1 MTRPAGTDSYLGLY
15 FWAAFVAICLWLYY
29 LNPDVFTPESIR
41 GWFGDNLYLG
51 LLIYVVLFCVRAFT
65 LIPHTP
71 LLVTGILVFPPLPLF
86 FANLLGVNGTVAI
99 IYFLSR
105 KLRFD
110 QYFDTRYPLQI
121 GKLSQLLRNR
131 EFPVIVLWSFAL
143 VLPTDLI
150 VYVCSVLRIKPV
162 KAFVGVSIGEGVISA
177 LYIFGGAAGL
187 DWLLGL

>member
-1 MTRPAGTDSYLGLY
+1 MTRTSGSDSYLGLY
-15 FWAAFVAICLWLYY
+15 IWAGFVAVCLWLYY
-29 LNPDVFTPESIR
+29 LNPDVFAPDNIR
-41 GWFGDNLYLG
+41 RWFGDNLYLG
-51 LLIYVVLFCVRAFT
+51 LFIYVVLFCVRAFT

-86 FANLLGVNGTVAI
+86 IANLLGINGTVAI

-105 KLRFD
+105 KLHFD
-110 QYFDTRYPLQI
+110 RYFDTRYPLQI

-131 EFPVIVLWSFAL
+131 EFPVIVFWSFAL

-150 VYVCSVLRIKPV
+150 VYVCSILHIKPI
-162 KAFVGVSIGEGVISA
+162 KAFVGVSIGEGIISA

-187 DWLLGL
+187 EWLLGQ

>member
-86 FANLLGVNGTVAI
+86 FANLLGINGTVAI

-187 DWLLGL
+187 DWLLSL